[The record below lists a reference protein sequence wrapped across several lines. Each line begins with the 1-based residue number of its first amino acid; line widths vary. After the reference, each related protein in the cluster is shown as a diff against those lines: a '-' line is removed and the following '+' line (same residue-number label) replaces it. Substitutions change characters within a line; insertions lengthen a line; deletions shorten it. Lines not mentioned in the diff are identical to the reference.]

1 MKKNF
6 LKYTSII
13 LSVFILSIFYLSIF
27 GLETKKF
34 NNQIKNKI
42 YQSNKD
48 LDIELKKI
56 RITLDPLNFQISAK
70 TIGPKIF
77 FKKKQI
83 QLEYVKTNISLNS
96 ILKNKIIS
104 SKLEFST
111 RSIMLK
117 DLITFLRLTT
127 DKPGLFILEKS
138 IKNGQVIA
146 NVNLNFDENGKIK
159 KDYKIIAT
167 LKNGKIK
174 FLKDYNFE
182 NINFSLKVYE
192 NSFDFKNINFKNS
205 KINFYSN
212 DLKIIKRRDDFF
224 VEGNINNKK
233 AILNNDLFKLLNIN
247 TKNLNFLNTN
257 FDSQNKFS
265 FLIDKKF
272 KINDYK
278 INSKIKLSQL
288 SLTEQEFLKPFF
300 PKLSKS
306 IVLKDQKIEIDYKNK
321 ILGLKSSGKI
331 QFENELEDIN
341 FSLTKNK
348 DNFDFDTQINLQK
361 TLFAINF
368 LNFKK
373 KKQSKLQIKILGN
386 YDENRNLNLK
396 KMSVIEKDNKI
407 ILNNLLLDE
416 TNQVKEVRKVDLD
429 YLDTEGK
436 RNIILINKINKNDY
450 QVKGQSLNANSFL
463 SDLLE
468 NKDKKEIK
476 IFKNNLKIR
485 INLNRVFI
493 DSENIIKNLNGLLE
507 IANNEIIEADIS
519 ALFMDK
525 NSLKFTVKSNEN
537 ENEKIT
543 TFVSSKA
550 KPFVKRYKFIKGFEE
565 GNLNFSSSK
574 INGISNSLLIIDNF
588 KIQEIP
594 VLAKLLSLAS
604 LQGIADLLTGEGI
617 RFSDFEMK
625 FTNNKKL
632 MTINELYAIGPSIS
646 ILMDGYVE
654 SNKLIS
660 LRGTL
665 VPASTINRTIASIPI
680 LGNLLVGKKVGEG
693 VFGVSFKIKGPPKN
707 LETTVNPV
715 KTLTPRFITRT
726 LEKLQNN

>member
-1 MKKNF
+1 MKKKF
-6 LKYTSII
+6 LKYISII
-13 LSVFILSIFYLSIF
+13 VSVLILSILYLSIF
-27 GLETKKF
+27 GLETEKF

-48 LDIELKKI
+48 LDIKLKKI
-56 RITLDPLNFQISAK
+56 KLTLDPLNFQINAK

-83 QLEYVKTNISLNS
+83 QLEYVKIKISLNS

-104 SKLEFST
+104 SKLELST

-117 DLITFLRLTT
+117 DLITFFRSVTG
-127 DKPGLFILEKS
+127 KPELFLLEKS

-146 NVNLNFDENGKIK
+146 NVDLNFDENGKIK
-159 KDYKIIAT
+159 KDYKITVI
-167 LKNGKIK
+167 LKDGKIK
-174 FLKDYNFE
+174 FLKDYNFKH
-182 NINFSLKVYE
+182 INFSLKVYD
-192 NSFDFKNINFKNS
+192 NAFDFKNIYFRSN
-205 KINFYSN
+205 KINFFSN
-212 DLKIIKRRDDFF
+212 DLKIIKRTDNFF
-224 VEGNINNKK
+224 VEGDINNEE
-233 AILNNDLFKLLNIN
+233 AILNNDLFRLFNID

-265 FLIDKKF
+265 FIIDKKF
-272 KINDYK
+272 KIKDYK

-288 SLTEQEFLKPFF
+288 SLKEQKFLKPFF

-306 IVLKDQKIEIDYKNK
+306 IVLKDQQIEVDYKNES
-321 ILGLKSSGKI
+321 LELKSSGKI

-341 FSLTKNK
+341 FSLKKNK

-361 TLFAINF
+361 TLFAIDF
-368 LNFKK
+368 LKFKK
-373 KKQSKLQIKILGN
+373 KKQSKLQIKILGDYN
-386 YDENRNLNLK
+386 ENGNLNLK

-407 ILNNLLLDE
+407 ILNNLLLDK
-416 TNQVKEVRKVDLD
+416 TNLIKEVSKIDLD

-436 RNIILINKINKNDY
+436 RNIILIKKINKNDY
-450 QVKGQSLNANSFL
+450 QVKGQSFNANSL
-463 SDLLE
+463 ISDLLKD
-468 NKDKKEIK
+468 KDKKEIK

-485 INLNRVFI
+485 INLNQVFI
-493 DSENIIKNLNGLLE
+493 DSENIIKNLNGLLK
-507 IANNEIIEADIS
+507 ISNNEIIEADLS
-519 ALFMDK
+519 ALFIDK
-525 NSLKFTVKSNEN
+525 NSLKFTIKSNQK
-537 ENEKIT
+537 EKIT
-543 TFVSSKA
+543 TFTSSKA

-574 INGISNSLLIIDNF
+574 IDGISNSLLIIDNF

-594 VLAKLLSLAS
+594 ILAKLLSLAS
-604 LQGIADLLTGEGI
+604 LKGIADLLTGEGI

-646 ILMDGYVE
+646 ILMEGYVQ
-654 SNKLIS
+654 SNELIS

-665 VPASTINRTIASIPI
+665 VPASTINRTIASIPVI
-680 LGNLLVGKKVGEG
+680 GNLLVGKKVGEG
-693 VFGVSFKIKGPPKN
+693 VFGVSFKIKGPPNK

-726 LEKLQNN
+726 LEKIKNN